1 MTLDQPAAARVDTVD
16 ARPQARPAFTRR
28 LLNRPLAL
36 VCLGFL
42 AVVVL
47 VAIIAPLVWPGVDAQ
62 HAGNLLLI
70 AQGPSWQHLLGTD
83 SLGRD
88 VLQRLLVGTRVTML
102 GVFEAVV
109 VVVAVGVPVGLAAG
123 YVGGRLDQAVMWVA
137 NLMFSIPGIIVVIL
151 VLSVFTEN
159 MLAAMVTLGL
169 LVAPGIVRVTR
180 SATLQVRNAPYID
193 AGRLSGLSSGF
204 LVTRHVLP
212 RISGAVIVQVSF
224 LAAVCLGAQA
234 GLAFL
239 NLLVPAPAPSWG
251 GMVEDGTSVLLIHP
265 WLIWPPGIAIGLT
278 MLAFCLL
285 GDVARDVTTE
295 LWSPAG
301 TSKVKIRPTAPKTSA
316 LAQLPGTRS
325 SDALLS
331 VQGLCV
337 SFDSPA
343 GAVLAV
349 DDVSI
354 DVNAGEV
361 VGVVGESGC
370 GKSLTM
376 AAILG
381 LLPGNGRISAGR
393 IDFEGRDLR
402 GLSEREFRAVRGK
415 QVALIAQDSMGGLD
429 PCLRIG
435 KQLTELVRR
444 HTGCGI
450 RQARERAVELLAEV
464 HLANPEEVCRSYPH
478 ELSGGMAQRAAIAR
492 ALAGEPRLLLA
503 DEPTTALDVT
513 IQSEILDLLR
523 ELSSKRNMAILLV
536 SHDWGVIADLC
547 DRVFVMYSGE
557 VVEQATS
564 GPIYRSPLHPY
575 TRALLLADPRHS
587 RAGDTLNSIGGTVP
601 APGHWPV
608 GCRFQSRCPLAVSRC
623 AEARVELTRL
633 PGRRSTRCLRYQDL
647 ST

>member
-1 MTLDQPAAARVDTVD
+1 M
-16 ARPQARPAFTRR
+16 
-28 LLNRPLAL
+28 
-36 VCLGFL
+36 CLGFL
-42 AVVVL
+42 AIVVL
-47 VAIIAPLVWPGVDAQ
+47 VAIIAPFVWPGIDSQ

-70 AQGPSWQHLLGTD
+70 AQGPSWDHLLGTD

-88 VLQRLLVGTRVTML
+88 VLQRLLVGTRVTMI

-123 YVGGRLDQAVMWVA
+123 YVGGRLDQAVMWVV

-193 AGRLSGLSSGF
+193 AGRLSGLSSAF
-204 LVTRHVLP
+204 IVSRHVLP
-212 RISGAVIVQVSF
+212 RISGAIIVQVSF

-301 TSKVKIRPTAPKTSA
+301 TSKVKVRRTVSKTPA
-316 LAQLPGTRS
+316 LARSPGTGS
-325 SDALLS
+325 SAALLS

-343 GAVLAV
+343 GPVVAV

-354 DVNAGEV
+354 DVKASEV

-376 AAILG
+376 ASVLG
-381 LLPGNGRISAGR
+381 LLPGNGRITSGR
-393 IDFEGRDLR
+393 IEFEGRDLV
-402 GLSEREFRAVRGK
+402 GLSEREFRGVRGK
-415 QVALIAQDSMGGLD
+415 QIALIAQDSMGGLD

-435 KQLTELVRR
+435 KQLVELVRR
-444 HTGCGI
+444 HNGCGR
-450 RQARERAVELLAEV
+450 RQAQERAVELLAEV
-464 HLANPEEVCRSYPH
+464 HLANPEQVCRSYPH
-478 ELSGGMAQRAAIAR
+478 ELSGGMAQRVAIAR

-523 ELSSKRNMAILLV
+523 ELSSKRGMAILLV

-557 VVEQATS
+557 VVEQATAA
-564 GPIYRSPLHPY
+564 PIYRLPLHPY
-575 TRALLLADPRHS
+575 TKALLLADPRHS
-587 RAGDTLNSIGGTVP
+587 SAGAALSSIGGTVP
-601 APGHWPV
+601 QPGQWPI
-608 GCRFQSRCPLAVSRC
+608 GCRFQSRCSMAVPRC
-623 AEARVELTRL
+623 AETRVALTRL
-633 PGRRSTRCLRYQDL
+633 PAGRSTRCLRYEDMG
-647 ST
+647 T